1 MPGLSSLHDQL
12 LTDGNITDAEV
23 TLVRTAV
30 ERDGELD
37 LEDVKFLIKL
47 LIEADEVCPAFDE
60 FFFATLKSIFLA
72 DGKIGQDEQY
82 YLLKMLYADGILRD
96 NEREFLEQ
104 LRREVAQVSPEFEAM
119 CETAALSPSVDWALG
134 GKDA

>member
-12 LTDGNITDAEV
+12 LTDGNITDAEA
-23 TLVRTAV
+23 TIIRTAV

-37 LEDVKFLIKL
+37 LEDVKFLIQL
-47 LIEADEVCPAFDE
+47 LTEANEVCPAFDE
-60 FFFATLKSIFLA
+60 FFFATLRKVFLA

-82 YLLKMLYADGILRD
+82 FLLKMLYADGVLRE

-104 LRREVAQVSPEFEAM
+104 LRRDVAKVSPEFDAM
-119 CETAALSPSVDWALG
+119 CETAALSPSVDWSLG
-134 GKDA
+134 GK